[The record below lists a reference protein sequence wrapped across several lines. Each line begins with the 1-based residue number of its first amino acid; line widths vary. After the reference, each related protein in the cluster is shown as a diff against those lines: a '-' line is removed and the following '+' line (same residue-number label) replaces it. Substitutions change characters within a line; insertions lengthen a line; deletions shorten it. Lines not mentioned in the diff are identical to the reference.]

1 VSGLNW
7 GQRLQRTYSQDRK
20 SFTVTQR
27 EPNQAYLSLKQNSR
41 KEGFLPPRALT
52 FSLITDDGESFD
64 CVVAQDGRKAIESTY
79 NNSLLG
85 IYFRRRLGLPLGSK
99 IEVDDLENY
108 GRTDY
113 TIEKIDEETFLLD
126 FSVD

>member
-1 VSGLNW
+1 M
-7 GQRLQRTYSQDRK
+7 
-20 SFTVTQR
+20 
-27 EPNQAYLSLKQNSR
+27 
-41 KEGFLPPRALT
+41 PPRALT